1 LKEYPISNL
10 YDENSSANVGIVLS
24 LEDKDKTNLQ
34 DIQNLKKKEAKEY
47 DSNKRFGE
55 SKTDTLQKTI
65 YRKDQKRVVYVTA
78 DMAGAMESQCMPFG
92 ND

>member
-34 DIQNLKKKEAKEY
+34 DIQNLKKKGRREY
-47 DSNKRFGE
+47 DSDKRFGE
-55 SKTDTLQKTI
+55 SKTDTLQKT
-65 YRKDQKRVVYVTA
+65 
-78 DMAGAMESQCMPFG
+78 
-92 ND
+92 

>member
-34 DIQNLKKKEAKEY
+34 DIQNLKIK
-47 DSNKRFGE
+47 G
-55 SKTDTLQKTI
+55 
-65 YRKDQKRVVYVTA
+65 
-78 DMAGAMESQCMPFG
+78 SQG
-92 ND
+92 NMIQ